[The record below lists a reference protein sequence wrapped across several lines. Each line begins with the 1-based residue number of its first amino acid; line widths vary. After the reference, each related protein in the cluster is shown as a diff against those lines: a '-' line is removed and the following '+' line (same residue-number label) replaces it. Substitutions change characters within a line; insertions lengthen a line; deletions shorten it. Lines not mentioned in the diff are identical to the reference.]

1 MWWQV
6 TFQVVEKLLLQL
18 IGFDHIRKLRK
29 IRKWQIYF
37 MVLCEMSKK
46 YLPENEFL
54 IVLLRDYHLLT
65 KIRQISLGGR

>member
-1 MWWQV
+1 
-6 TFQVVEKLLLQL
+6 
-18 IGFDHIRKLRK
+18 
-29 IRKWQIYF
+29 